1 MLFNSNNLKLK
12 KMKQRRRTFMVDDKT
27 WKEVTLLADKYKTSN
42 STIIRQAISDKIKK
56 EKK

>member
-1 MLFNSNNLKLK
+1 
-12 KMKQRRRTFMVDDKT
+12 MKQRRRTFMVDDKT